1 MKKNAS
7 AFTLLLAALFLL
19 PSALSAGEL
28 YYYSNGRKIMLTEDN
43 SAQTFIDLTKKE
55 SVKSLSDVR
64 VLNSYRNVFTLEK
77 ASETRLTELSKL
89 GKIYPAYRIG
99 GKARVFLSGMMFI
112 KIPGQ
117 PDPEEAEKW
126 CRSNGLRL
134 IKQFKYVPQWYLAE
148 STGNSVKMAAEFVE
162 KGIAEQAEP
171 SFFLP
176 IEKRIYIPSD
186 QYFFNQWHLHNFG
199 DAALSGTDHAHVAEA
214 WRVIKAFI
222 GTLGSSDVKMA
233 IVDDGFDLTHED
245 FQGRFLPGHDFGDG
259 DDNPMPETGGLTGG
273 DMHGTSVAGV
283 AGAAADNDKGVA
295 GACPNCS
302 MIPIRLK
309 MSGITSLDASAIEA
323 FEWAADAGADLISN
337 SWGPSDGTGQ
347 FVDMNQT
354 LKDLVATLATTG
366 RNGLG
371 IIILFAAGNGNEDI
385 ALDGFASNPNVF
397 AIGATDAAGN
407 KASYSD
413 FGEELDFMACSNT
426 EGSTSGGGGDGW
438 AGGNYIDGIWT
449 TDNTG
454 QSGYNNGSEA
464 GSDPAGNYTNSFGGT
479 SSACPLAAGITGLLL
494 SANPNLTR
502 DQIYEIYK
510 MTSDKTGGVNYDA
523 NGFNT
528 YFGYGRINACEAVKK
543 ALEMGGRNVSSID
556 CASDAPIDTSD
567 TGNTEPPA
575 DTADSGDTEV
585 PADTGDTGTP
595 ADTGD
600 TGTPADTGDTASD
613 TGADDTTIK
622 TKSSGCSASV
632 I

>member
-1 MKKNAS
+1 MKKNFFTS
-7 AFTLLLAALFLL
+7 TLLFTILFSL
-19 PSALSAGEL
+19 PAALSAEEL
-28 YYYSNGRKIMLTEDN
+28 HYYSNGRKITLTEDN
-43 SAQTFIDLTKKE
+43 SAQTFIDLTRKE
-55 SVKSLSDVR
+55 SAKSLSDVK
-64 VLNSYRNVFTLEK
+64 VLNSHRNVFTLEK
-77 ASETRLTELSKL
+77 ASKKRLGELSKL
-89 GKIYPAYRIG
+89 GKVFPAYKIG
-99 GKARVFLSGMMFI
+99 GKARVFLSGMMFV

-117 PDPEEAEKW
+117 PDVKDAEKW

-148 STGNSVKMAAEFVE
+148 STENTIRKAAEFVE
-162 KGIAEQAEP
+162 KGIAKQAEP

-176 IEKRIYIPSD
+176 IEKRMYIPSD

-214 WRVIKAFI
+214 WYIIKEI
-222 GTLGSSDVKMA
+222 TGTLGSSEVKMA

-323 FEWAADAGADLISN
+323 FEWAADAGAHLISN

-354 LKDLVATLATTG
+354 LKDLVATLTTTG

-426 EGSTSGGGGDGW
+426 EGSASGGGGDGW
-438 AGGNYIDGIWT
+438 AGGNYLDGIWT
-449 TDNTG
+449 TDNMG

-479 SSACPLAAGITGLLL
+479 SSACPLAAGITGLVL
-494 SANPNLTR
+494 SANPNLSR
-502 DQIYEIYK
+502 DQIYEIFK
-510 MTSDKTGGVNYDA
+510 ATSDKTGGVNYDT
-523 NGFNT
+523 NGFNN

-543 ALEMGGRNVSSID
+543 AFEMGGID
-556 CASDAPIDTSD
+556 LSKVVCGEDTPIEIDT
-567 TGNTEPPA
+567 
-575 DTADSGDTEV
+575 GDTEI
-585 PADTGDTGTP
+585 PTDTGDTGDTETP

-600 TGTPADTGDTASD
+600 TEIPADTGDSAD
-613 TGADDTTIK
+613 TDPENGDTDSTLK
-622 TKSSGCSASV
+622 TQGNGCSTSV